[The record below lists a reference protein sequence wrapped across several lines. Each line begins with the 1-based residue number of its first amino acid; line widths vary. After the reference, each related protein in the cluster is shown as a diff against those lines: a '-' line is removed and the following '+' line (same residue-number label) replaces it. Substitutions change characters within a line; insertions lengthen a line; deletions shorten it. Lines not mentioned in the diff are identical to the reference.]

1 MNYKQLLDRY
11 KEGLANEEEKQ
22 LVEQEI
28 EKYEAVE
35 EYLSEILDEEFD
47 NITKISSVKK
57 QDEETA
63 RLKKSVNKR
72 LRKVVLT
79 SVLAVVVLY
88 ISIFYGISGII
99 DRLYYNPTAVTQSEK
114 QEYQSPDFYYDM
126 QAYISMNM
134 PGYSIYSFTFQEPK
148 GFGSYE
154 ASYSLRDLFTKND
167 NRYFVNLSRGKLTY
181 AIDGIFSTKNRFRIW
196 EGFEKIQYHFPKDA
210 AENATIVRVEDVQ
223 RKNEETLRYLKELNP
238 LSYISMSIV
247 FDGDL
252 TMDEFYRMSKE
263 YPSLDFKWVGI
274 RTVEAGTRWSE
285 TQPMHLVGFNPNFN
299 DEPSSNRRPDPQ
311 KYPFFN
317 LNLVEI
323 MKGNSVL
330 SGKEFPEAISEAYG
344 IHFRSRLEYL
354 RNREEFVNIF
364 DYNYFKTDFYDD
376 TLAYI
381 DEHGV
386 KTYGVLVFGKAEEF
400 LESINEI
407 PYDSLYINEVLPT
420 KPNIYYR

>member
-1 MNYKQLLDRY
+1 MNYRQLLDRY
-11 KEGLANEEEKQ
+11 KEGLANEEEKR

-28 EKYEAVE
+28 EKYEALE

-47 NITKISSVKK
+47 NITKTSSVKK
-57 QDEETA
+57 HDEETS
-63 RLKKSVNKR
+63 RLKKSVNNR
-72 LRKVVLT
+72 LRKVVFT
-79 SVLAVVVLY
+79 SVLTVVVLY

-134 PGYSIYSFTFQEPK
+134 PGYSIYPLTFQESK

-154 ASYSLRDLFTKND
+154 VSYSLRDLFTND
-167 NRYFVNLSRGKLTY
+167 DQRHFVNLSRGKLTY
-181 AIDGIFSTKNRFRIW
+181 AIDGIFSTKNRFMIW
-196 EGFEKIQYHFPKDA
+196 EGFEKIQYQFSKDT
-210 AENATIVRVEDVQ
+210 AENATTVRAEDVQ
-223 RKNEETLRYLKELNP
+223 RKNEETLRYLNELNP

-252 TMDEFYRMSKE
+252 TMDEFYNMSKE
-263 YPSLDFKWVGI
+263 YPALDFKWAGI
-274 RTVEAGTRWSE
+274 RTVEAGTQWSE
-285 TQPMHLVGFNPNFN
+285 TQPMHLIGFNPNFN
-299 DEPSSNRRPDPQ
+299 DEPSSYQRPDPQ
-311 KYPFFN
+311 KYPFFY
-317 LNLVEI
+317 LDLVSFR
-323 MKGNSVL
+323 GDSVL
-330 SGKEFPEAISEAYG
+330 SEKEFPEAISEAYG

-354 RNREEFVNIF
+354 RNREEFVGMF
-364 DYNYFKTDFYDD
+364 DYNYYKTDFYDD
-376 TLAYI
+376 ALAYI
-381 DEHGV
+381 DEYGV